1 MALHDLPPCD
11 VMNGSW
17 ICAAVTADDTDAK
30 GVTFARADMVARKDA
45 DGHTTIMFSES
56 LYDLFK
62 EGL

>member
-1 MALHDLPPCD
+1 
-11 VMNGSW
+11 MNGSW

-30 GVTFARADMVARKDA
+30 GVTFAQADMVARKDA